1 MAERIIQ
8 IQVQIQFG
16 RERFNVF
23 VHLISEVVII
33 TASVNQCEQHGV
45 HHVRIIAEVFLSGF
59 AAMIHITFQ
68 SLYRGYGCVEVS
80 F

>member
-1 MAERIIQ
+1 MTERIIQ

-23 VHLISEVVII
+23 VHPISEVVII
-33 TASVNQCEQHGV
+33 TAPVNQCEQHGV

-59 AAMIHITFQ
+59 ATMIHITFQ